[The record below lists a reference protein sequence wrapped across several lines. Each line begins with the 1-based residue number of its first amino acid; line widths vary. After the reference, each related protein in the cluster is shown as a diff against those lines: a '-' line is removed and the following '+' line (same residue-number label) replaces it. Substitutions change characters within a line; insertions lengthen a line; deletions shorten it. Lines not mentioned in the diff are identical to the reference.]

1 MLQIVRSAAETE
13 HAANKSGPAAAARQ
27 RIAELDAQR
36 SDAIR
41 EVERLQSTLKRL
53 QEPLDAEAAVSAE
66 LSALAAQ
73 EAAEARQWAS
83 TAIGDPPALRNEER
97 IRLNAKLAE
106 ASVAANAARAA
117 AQEISAKVG
126 ELNRSIASY
135 PARMEAELLPILDAE
150 AATLLEDLPAV
161 AARHR
166 EILARLIALSELGF
180 ELGRENFVSQ

>member
-1 MLQIVRSAAETE
+1 MLRIVTAAREPE
-13 HAANKSGPAAAARQ
+13 QAQNESGPAAAARQ
-27 RIAELDAQR
+27 RIAELAAQR
-36 SDAIR
+36 SDTIR
-41 EVERLQSTLKRL
+41 EVERLQSTLKQL

-97 IRLNAKLAE
+97 SRLNAKLAE
-106 ASVAANAARAA
+106 ASVAADAARAA

-161 AARHR
+161 T
-166 EILARLIALSELGF
+166 LVIAKF
-180 ELGRENFVSQ
+180 WPA